1 MKQAVDANNVFI
13 FPTPEEVFFL
23 STFAIFLF
31 VRYWRSFHSPLSR
44 RRCRLAKVVFKKGG
58 KIFSSSVEFL

>member
-1 MKQAVDANNVFI
+1 MKQAVDANYVFI

-23 STFAIFLF
+23 YTLAIFLF

-44 RRCRLAKVVFKKGG
+44 RRCRLAKVVFKK
-58 KIFSSSVEFL
+58 KEEKFSVRV